1 MLHQLPPPHEE
12 RETERSAGSWCA
24 EDQEENDQRRHVGER
39 WQPRHPGDGKQIFGL
54 MVLSVCRAGQFPLS
68 VTIAMGSRP
77 AALLCVW
84 LR

>member
-1 MLHQLPPPHEE
+1 
-12 RETERSAGSWCA
+12 
-24 EDQEENDQRRHVGER
+24 VGER